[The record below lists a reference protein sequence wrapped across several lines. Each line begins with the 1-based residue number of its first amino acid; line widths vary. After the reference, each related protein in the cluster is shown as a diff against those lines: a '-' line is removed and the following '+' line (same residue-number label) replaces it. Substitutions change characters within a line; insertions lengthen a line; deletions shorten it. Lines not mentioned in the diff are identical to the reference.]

1 MLRLFSFINI
11 FILEDNH
18 PLKLKGKDLMVTEE
32 QSKPRI
38 SFSRE
43 AARKVIKKYSL
54 TPPIP
59 IEQILK
65 EQFDFNIVLI
75 EATDNISAFVDLNDH
90 YIGINQ
96 NHHNNRQRFTLAHEL
111 GHYSL
116 GHKERTYTE
125 YTQTPGKE
133 RSNLETEANEF
144 AAELLMPLAVIKKVS
159 KDMNVDSMVNYFQV
173 SKEALFYQLMKHRL
187 I

>member
-1 MLRLFSFINI
+1 M
-11 FILEDNH
+11 
-18 PLKLKGKDLMVTEE
+18 EE
-32 QSKPRI
+32 QTKPRI

-43 AARKVIKKYSL
+43 TARKVIKKYAL
-54 TPPIP
+54 TPPVP

-75 EATDNISAFVDLNDH
+75 EAPDNISAFVDLNDH

-96 NHHNNRQRFTLAHEL
+96 NHHINRQRFTLAHEL

-116 GHKERTYTE
+116 GHKERAYTE
-125 YTQTPGKE
+125 YVQTPGKE

-144 AAELLMPLAVIKKVS
+144 AAELLMPLAVIKKIS
-159 KDMNVDSMVNYFQV
+159 KEANADYMSDFFQV
-173 SKEALFYQLMKHRL
+173 SKETLFYQLMKHRL